1 MNMFSGKVEIWTECC
16 SSSTETCLLN
26 WKCLLISIYSLKAL
40 NLTVVTHRP
49 DIINYGSLR
58 PNQHEANLNNAF
70 NVAEESLGIAKLLDA
85 EGMRTF
91 FMVTHFNIFLSDPHH
106 I

>member
-1 MNMFSGKVEIWTECC
+1 MGKLKYEQHAVLV
-16 SSSTETCLLN
+16 STDTRLLN
-26 WKCLLISIYSLKAL
+26 WKCLLILSIYSLKAF

-85 EGMRTF
+85 EGMITF
-91 FMVTHFNIFLSDPHH
+91 FYSVTF
-106 I
+106 

>member
-1 MNMFSGKVEIWTECC
+1 MC
-16 SSSTETCLLN
+16 
-26 WKCLLISIYSLKAL
+26 IYSVKAL
-40 NLTVVTHRP
+40 NHKAVSHCLTYRP

-70 NVAEESLGIAKLLDA
+70 NVAEENLGIAKLLDA
-85 EGMRTF
+85 EGMITF
-91 FMVTHFNIFLSDPHH
+91 LQCCILIFLSDQHH

>member
-1 MNMFSGKVEIWTECC
+1 M
-16 SSSTETCLLN
+16 
-26 WKCLLISIYSLKAL
+26 
-40 NLTVVTHRP
+40 HRP

-85 EGMRTF
+85 EGI
-91 FMVTHFNIFLSDPHH
+91 IFLNTVEYLLSGHPLGGPP
-106 I
+106 IRRPVIKVPKLFSV

>member
-1 MNMFSGKVEIWTECC
+1 MKLF
-16 SSSTETCLLN
+16 
-26 WKCLLISIYSLKAL
+26 
-40 NLTVVTHRP
+40 LTVVIYRP

-85 EGMRTF
+85 EGMIITF
-91 FMVTHFNIFLSDPHH
+91 FSKNLP
-106 I
+106 